1 MWFRSSFVTSSI
13 FPFIIFNSKYQN
25 RTDQKRVSRLLKASR
40 GQKNS
45 KQRGGEMPPRC
56 AVCKDMASV
65 FEGGILSHKMTTL
78 LILLRH
84 RFLVYVSSHHQTVV
98 LDVMP
103 IPLLHQ
109 NPSGTSPVLRTAP
122 PKNSPK
128 NFWKGDNICHVFC
141 AIIETKENTHA

>member
-1 MWFRSSFVTSSI
+1 MGCLQGVAPNSFPL
-13 FPFIIFNSKYQN
+13 FPLPQ
-25 RTDQKRVSRLLKASR
+25 TRVSRVLRASNRRSKASSEAAFCR
-40 GQKNS
+40 PAALS
-45 KQRGGEMPPRC
+45 ARTE
-56 AVCKDMASV
+56 ASAL
-65 FEGGILSHKMTTL
+65 GSGNYPTA

-128 NFWKGDNICHVFC
+128 NFWKGDNICHIFC
-141 AIIETKENTHA
+141 VIIEAKENTHARNQSL